1 MISGVDEASG
11 GGISETAVEGRGVGT
26 DARYSAKVW
35 GLDCNVG
42 TRRWRSVMAYATPAE
57 RLHNYALVCVAFV
70 PGAAAASVKSF
81 AFFEPATLFGVG
93 LCQAVDRAGV
103 SHALVSALDRVEAA
117 NLRFPALLEIRINL
131 EHSLAWHCWT
141 PAGDVTQFEYSRAIF
156 TKLSAWELVT
166 SLNLCE
172 NGLAVLPDEIG
183 GLANLKTLCLDG
195 NAILELPDSIG
206 RLTALK
212 RLSLDDNQLAQIPA
226 SICSLTGLVELWL
239 RCNRIATLPYGIGQM
254 TALTALS
261 LSSNNLTDLSDAIGQ
276 LTRLE
281 SLRLGVNRL
290 TSLPD
295 SIGALTSLVFL
306 DLCYNPH
313 CVFTAQS
320 HLVQTWLRALED
332 SPACDFRFAEA

>member
-1 MISGVDEASG
+1 MISGVDQASG

-81 AFFEPATLFGVG
+81 AFFEPATLFGIG

-117 NLRFPALLEIRINL
+117 NLRFPALLEIHMNL

-183 GLANLKTLCLDG
+183 GLAN
-195 NAILELPDSIG
+195 
-206 RLTALK
+206 
-212 RLSLDDNQLAQIPA
+212 
-226 SICSLTGLVELWL
+226 
-239 RCNRIATLPYGIGQM
+239 
-254 TALTALS
+254 
-261 LSSNNLTDLSDAIGQ
+261 
-276 LTRLE
+276 
-281 SLRLGVNRL
+281 
-290 TSLPD
+290 
-295 SIGALTSLVFL
+295 
-306 DLCYNPH
+306 
-313 CVFTAQS
+313 
-320 HLVQTWLRALED
+320 
-332 SPACDFRFAEA
+332 